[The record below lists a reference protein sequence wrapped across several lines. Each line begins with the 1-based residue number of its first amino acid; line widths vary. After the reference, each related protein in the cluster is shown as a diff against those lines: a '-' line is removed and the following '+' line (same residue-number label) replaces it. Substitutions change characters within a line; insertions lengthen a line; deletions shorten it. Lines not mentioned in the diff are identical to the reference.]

1 MQVCLQNDSG
11 EREEVANNSEA
22 KPERKTAILF
32 ALQATSL
39 SATPLLNPALP
50 MKELNGRRFRGQNG
64 T

>member
-22 KPERKTAILF
+22 KLERKTAILF

-39 SATPLLNPALP
+39 SATPLLNLALP
-50 MKELNGRRFRGQNG
+50 MKELNGRQFRGQNG